1 MFDSYLISLGIGSPA
16 SIGYLITFGLKPAA
30 VVTSVPGCATL
41 TDTIIGAATLSVS
54 LVGSATITEQQ
65 CTL

>member
-1 MFDSYLISLGIGSPA
+1 MFDSFLISLGIGSPA

-30 VVTSVPGCATL
+30 VPGCVTL
-41 TDTIIGAATLSVS
+41 SETLIGSATLSNTAI
-54 LVGSATITEQQ
+54 GSATITEQQ